1 MGRAK
6 AAAAGRVRGQHFT
19 ADGLA
24 QRAPAPGPPLATAHW
39 GPLLSPGRR
48 RPAAADLYLLS
59 TDRSTGQPAPP
70 DGPLNQSERLAANW
84 PGRLA
89 VGLSRA

>member
-1 MGRAK
+1 MSGDNSR
-6 AAAAGRVRGQHFT
+6 R
-19 ADGLA
+19 
-24 QRAPAPGPPLATAHW
+24 PAVP
-39 GPLLSPGRR
+39 SPGVPAE
-48 RPAAADLYLLS
+48 PAAADLYLLS

-70 DGPLNQSERLAANW
+70 DGPLNQSERLAADR